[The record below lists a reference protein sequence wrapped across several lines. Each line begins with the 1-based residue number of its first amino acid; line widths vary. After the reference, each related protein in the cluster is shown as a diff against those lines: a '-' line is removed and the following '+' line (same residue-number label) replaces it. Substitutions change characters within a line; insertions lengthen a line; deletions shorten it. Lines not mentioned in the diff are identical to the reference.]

1 MPTSGTEKAR
11 RWLGLLVATACIFL
25 SIVSMIV
32 SLGAPGIGWA
42 IAATIL
48 VIATFMASLIGRL
61 TLGICLAI
69 TVIHLFTLGPLSPLG
84 LTFTL
89 APAFIFLFVIV
100 PLLITSASMLRP
112 LWQRR
117 KRRRPQVDEITFPLN
132 QDSPS

>member
-1 MPTSGTEKAR
+1 MPTSGSGKAR
-11 RWLGLLVATACIFL
+11 RWLGLVFAAACIFL
-25 SIVSMIV
+25 SIVSMVI

-48 VIATFMASLIGRL
+48 VIATFMTSLIGRL

-69 TVIHLFTLGPLSPLG
+69 TVIHLFTFGPLSPMG
-84 LTFTL
+84 HTSTL
-89 APAFIFLFVIV
+89 APAFIFLFAIA
-100 PLLITSASMLRP
+100 PLLIASASILRP

-117 KRRRPQVDEITFPLN
+117 KRRRAQVDEVALPLN